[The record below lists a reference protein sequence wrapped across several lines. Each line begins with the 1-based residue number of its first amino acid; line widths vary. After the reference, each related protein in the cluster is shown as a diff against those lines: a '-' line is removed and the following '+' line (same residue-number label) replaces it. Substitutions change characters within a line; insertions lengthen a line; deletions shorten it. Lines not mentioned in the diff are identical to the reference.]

1 MVQPIT
7 TNKMYFLKHIKNIDI
22 VNSEFEEKLKQKYEN
37 LTRNDLRLCAYLK
50 VGLNNKA
57 IAQITNTEQLL
68 LKRH

>member
-7 TNKMYFLKHIKNIDI
+7 TNKMYFLKHPKNIDI

-37 LTRNDLRLCAYLK
+37 LTQNNLRLCTYHN

-57 IAQITNTEQLL
+57 IVQITNTEQSLV
-68 LKRH
+68 KKH